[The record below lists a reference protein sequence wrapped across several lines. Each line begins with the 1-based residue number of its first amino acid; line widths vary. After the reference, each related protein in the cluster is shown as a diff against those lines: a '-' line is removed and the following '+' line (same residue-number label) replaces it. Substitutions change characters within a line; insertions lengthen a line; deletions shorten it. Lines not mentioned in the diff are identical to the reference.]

1 LFHVPSVVEYVVAP
15 AVPEEGVTEGA
26 TVFTGAAAT
35 AGPTCVEPTSVDVPA
50 ELLAVAYALK

>member
-1 LFHVPSVVEYVVAP
+1 MPSVVEYVVAP